1 MGTYSEKFRIML
13 KLVPHPDG
21 GEWTGTKMERA
32 TDRRVQ
38 ASYFTSLRDG
48 HIEIPRADKVEAI
61 ARAMRF
67 PPELWFKSL
76 PWWEALYERWEGGGD
91 VAGTLGQGGVATA
104 GGRVGGRLNRLLK
117 VAVNERTG
125 KPFSDEEVADLSGG
139 RLRRQDVAAM
149 REGRLEDPTWAQIL
163 ALCDVFEVDPAF
175 WSEREISWRPS
186 AEVLRGIE
194 DQDAYVV
201 FRNSARLSPSNRSML
216 RMLSEHLRRE
226 ERRGGEER

>member
-1 MGTYSEKFRIML
+1 MGAYSEKFRIML
-13 KLVPHPDG
+13 KLIPHPDG
-21 GEWTGTKMERA
+21 GEWTGSKMERA

-61 ARAMRF
+61 AHAMRF
-67 PPELWFKSL
+67 PPELWFKGLS
-76 PWWEALYERWEGGGD
+76 WWEALYERWEGGGD
-91 VAGTLGQGGVATA
+91 VAGTLGQREVVNA
-104 GGRVGGRLNRLLK
+104 GRHVSERLNRLLD
-117 VAVNERTG
+117 VAVNEGTG
-125 KPFSDEEVADLSGG
+125 RPLSDEEVANLSGG
-139 RLRRQDVAAM
+139 RLRKEDVSAM
-149 REGRLEDPTWAQIL
+149 REGRLKDPTWAQIL

-175 WSEREISWRPS
+175 WSEIETRWRPS

-201 FRNSARLSPSNRSML
+201 FRNSVRLSPSNRSML

-226 ERRGGEER
+226 ERRGGEEG